1 MELQKKFGDLPQIWQ
16 CLSIGHLWQVTM
28 LSEGILDIIN
38 LRYFHHYTDDL
49 GYNGL
54 YKAGLE
60 VQPRPDC
67 TCNILLL

>member
-1 MELQKKFGDLPQIWQ
+1 MNRTFRHP
-16 CLSIGHLWQVTM
+16 WQVTM
-28 LSEGILDIIN
+28 LSEGVLDINN

-49 GYNGL
+49 GCNGL

-67 TCNILLL
+67 TWNTFLL